1 MHQRIQTFP
10 LRQEL
15 GNARSQKIKR
25 RASTELERESMSDD
39 LMELNDTELIY
50 INFGDKTDS
59 DNASNNSYED
69 FVAKKPILF

>member
-1 MHQRIQTFP
+1 MFP

-15 GNARSQKIKR
+15 GNATSQKIKQ

-59 DNASNNSYED
+59 DNASNNSDED